1 MPCTTTLKQLG
12 SMPVSS
18 PLTNMHVTGSPSL
31 GFIAPIHAATVRG
44 VMINPYDSSDQG
56 SGEFSE
62 MQRVIGEMLF
72 RVLASVKEA
81 VRLKAMRRTG

>member
-31 GFIAPIHAATVRG
+31 SFIA
-44 VMINPYDSSDQG
+44 
-56 SGEFSE
+56 GEFSE

-72 RVLASVKEA
+72 RVLPSVKEA
-81 VRLKAMRRTG
+81 VRLKAMRRPG